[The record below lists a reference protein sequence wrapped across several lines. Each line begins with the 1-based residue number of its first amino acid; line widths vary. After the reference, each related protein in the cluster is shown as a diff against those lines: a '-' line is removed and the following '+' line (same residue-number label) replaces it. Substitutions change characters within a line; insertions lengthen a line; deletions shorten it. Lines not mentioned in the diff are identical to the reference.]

1 MEIHSA
7 QTKVYSQQEITKL
20 NDKARYLKNANFEK
34 SLNISKVALRSA
46 MISNDLRSTAISY
59 TIIAG
64 NYAEMAEF
72 DKAIFFY
79 NKSLLMRKKQIMT
92 P

>member
-1 MEIHSA
+1 
-7 QTKVYSQQEITKL
+7 
-20 NDKARYLKNANFEK
+20 
-34 SLNISKVALRSA
+34 VALRSA

-79 NKSLLMRKKQIMT
+79 NKSLSYAQETNNDTLRKKSLII
-92 P
+92 

>member
-1 MEIHSA
+1 
-7 QTKVYSQQEITKL
+7 
-20 NDKARYLKNANFEK
+20 
-34 SLNISKVALRSA
+34 

-79 NKSLLMRKKQIMT
+79 NRVSYAQETNNDTLRKKSLII
-92 P
+92 

>member
-1 MEIHSA
+1 
-7 QTKVYSQQEITKL
+7 
-20 NDKARYLKNANFEK
+20 
-34 SLNISKVALRSA
+34 VALRSA

>member
-1 MEIHSA
+1 
-7 QTKVYSQQEITKL
+7 L
-20 NDKARYLKNANFEK
+20 
-34 SLNISKVALRSA
+34 SLRISKLALRSA

-79 NKSLLMRKKQIMT
+79 NRVSYAQETNNDTLRKKSLII
-92 P
+92 

>member
-1 MEIHSA
+1 MLI
-7 QTKVYSQQEITKL
+7 L
-20 NDKARYLKNANFEK
+20 RNR
-34 SLNISKVALRSA
+34 NISKVALRSA

-72 DKAIFFY
+72 DKAIFFFY
-79 NKSLLMRKKQIMT
+79 NKIFLCARNK
-92 P
+92 